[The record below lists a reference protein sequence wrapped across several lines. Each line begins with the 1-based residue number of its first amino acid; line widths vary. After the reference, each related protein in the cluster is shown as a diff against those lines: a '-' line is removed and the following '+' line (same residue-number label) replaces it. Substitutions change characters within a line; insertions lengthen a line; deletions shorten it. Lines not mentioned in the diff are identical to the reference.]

1 MPTVSAKDGTR
12 LHYSDTGSGPPVVF
26 LNVAMLDSRMWDR
39 QVGALAER
47 GLRCVTYDRRGGGR
61 SDRPEEGYDYDTLA
75 DDLAAL
81 LDHLELTGVTLVGYA
96 VGGGEAVRYLTRHG
110 AHRVAGLVL
119 AASATPVL
127 FRTEGNPHGIVPAE
141 FEPVFAAMR
150 ADLPAFLEELSV
162 PFFGG
167 PTATAQNPGSSDE
180 LRSWVAR
187 VAMDT
192 SPHAAE
198 ALYRMLLGEDFR
210 AELPLVGLPTLVV
223 HGDADVGSPF
233 ALCGP
238 PTAALVPDSSLVV
251 YEGAAHGLFATH
263 AERFSDDLLSFV
275 GRDAG
280 AGGGEA

>member
-1 MPTVSAKDGTR
+1 MPTVSAKDGTQI
-12 LHYSDTGSGPPVVF
+12 HYSDAGSGPPVVF
-26 LNVAMLDSRMWDR
+26 LNVAMLDSRMWHR
-39 QVGALAER
+39 QVDALVER
-47 GLRCVTYDRRGGGR
+47 GLRCVTYDRRGCGR
-61 SDRPEEGYDYDTLA
+61 SDHPAQGYDYDTLA

-110 AHRVAGLVL
+110 AHRVDRLVL

-127 FRTEGNPHGIVPAE
+127 HRTEGNPDGLVLE
-141 FEPVFAAMR
+141 ELEPMFAAMR
-150 ADLPAFLEELSV
+150 ADLPGFLEQLSV

-167 PTATAQNPGSSDE
+167 PAATEQNPGSSAE

-187 VAMDT
+187 LAMDT
-192 SPHAAE
+192 APHAAE

-210 AELPLVGLPTLVV
+210 AELPLVGVPTLVV

-233 ALCGP
+233 GLCGP
-238 PTAALVPDSSLVV
+238 PTAALVPGSSLSV

-263 AERFSDDLLSFV
+263 AERFNDDLVDFV
-275 GRDAG
+275 GRG
-280 AGGGEA
+280 PR